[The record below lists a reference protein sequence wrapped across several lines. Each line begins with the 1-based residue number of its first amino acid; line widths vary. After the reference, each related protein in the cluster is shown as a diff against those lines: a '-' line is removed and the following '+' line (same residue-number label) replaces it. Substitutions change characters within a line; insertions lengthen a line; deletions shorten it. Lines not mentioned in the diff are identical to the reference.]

1 MVHSPEHAEKT
12 VLSDVSADIYLHY
25 RMRVHITFVVL
36 FWITQGLSQPHAFI
50 TYTPRD
56 GLVNARVR
64 SAYQDSKGRIYFM
77 TYGGLSV
84 YDGVRFKNFT
94 TLDGLSADMVND
106 VLEIGEDSLLIATNG
121 SLSLNLLIRNKVEKF
136 ADTAKPIPIINKFL
150 MDAGGVVYMTSDEG
164 LLRLENNR
172 LFRIPLPQFTPGVSS
187 FLGALCDT
195 GPYLLFTT
203 NDLQNFKGLYLFD
216 KSSETILD
224 FSPEFVVHA
233 MLKDANGRIW
243 ILGAGNRLAL
253 IDSAELQHGRLMLSD
268 DADIIYPQADDKI
281 VSMAFNNAE
290 NWFINSNNRLV
301 INAMNGA
308 SMRMTLP
315 LLADMGGVQSMMADR
330 ERILW
335 ICTNGGGVMK
345 ISKPQFT
352 VLQQG
357 ENSNREIRFAH
368 IAVTS
373 EGTWHQA
380 YEGNLY
386 HKSDGQLQRISENLP
401 KDARIFG
408 LANGTLYARDEHD
421 IYAATVGNNTTLDFD
436 PVIRSPD
443 TSSFAGVASV
453 YANNGILIGSSSGLI
468 YYQNGRHVFTYPLQ
482 QIDLVEAL
490 LDREGFLWMVSR
502 HSDIIKFARNQDD
515 EEHLTVDEVFPI
527 KHLKISPRA
536 AIFDDAGYLWIGCR
550 YSGIYVC
557 DVQHDS
563 LKILHRFDARSGLTD
578 MFITCL
584 IKCPDGS
591 ILAGTQSGLDRM
603 IPIGDDQYRIE
614 NLTKRSNVFVF
625 IRALWLENDG
635 KTFALTNT
643 GNVLEVYPI
652 EENPPLI
659 LPQLLIDEVKVNG
672 IAVVSGTEKFGYRE
686 NNFAINICAP
696 TFIDEKQVQY
706 SYRLEGGT
714 QPEWSEAS
722 PSHASIN
729 LLNLSSGDYTLYLRA
744 TFPST
749 VYSPVEN
756 QYHFTIR
763 PAWWQTS
770 LAKTALIFLVLGI
783 TGLIMFFLQRR
794 KLERARLIL
803 EKQTAIQEERT
814 RISGDLHDDLGAGLS
829 TIRFLAEKIK
839 QAKIVV
845 PPPELERIQET
856 SDELTDKM
864 NEIIWAM
871 SEQHDTLDDLLSYT
885 RAYIATYCD
894 EHGLSYHLQFPQE
907 VPHTFVNG
915 QVRRNIFLSIKESL
929 HNIVKHAKANN
940 VYIDIH
946 LNQCLSICIR
956 DDGKGVS
963 QQPLNLKSGHGLGNM
978 KKRIDT
984 LGGTF
989 SIRIDPGVIV
999 EFSVPINQHMLRQK

>member
-1 MVHSPEHAEKT
+1 
-12 VLSDVSADIYLHY
+12 
-25 RMRVHITFVVL
+25 MRVLITFVIL
-36 FWITQGLSQPHAFI
+36 FWITQGLSQSPAFI

-94 TLDGLSADMVND
+94 THDGLTADMVND

-121 SLSLNLLIRNKVEKF
+121 SPSLNLLIRNKVEKF
-136 ADTAKPIPIINKFL
+136 TDSIKPIPIINKFL

-164 LLRLENNR
+164 LLRLESNR
-172 LFRIPLPQFTPGVSS
+172 LSRISLPQFTPGVSS

-203 NDLQNFKGLYLFD
+203 NELQYYKGLYLFD
-216 KSSETILD
+216 KRSKTILD
-224 FSPEFVVHA
+224 FNPDLVVYGL
-233 MLKDANGRIW
+233 LKDANGRIW
-243 ILGAGNRLAL
+243 ILGADHHLAL
-253 IDSAELQHGRLMLSD
+253 IDSSALQHGRMLLSD
-268 DADIIYPQADDKI
+268 EADSIYPQRDDNI
-281 VSMAFNNAE
+281 VSMAFNNSG
-290 NWFINSNNRLV
+290 NWFMNSNHTLV
-301 INAMNGA
+301 TNGMNGA
-308 SMRMTLP
+308 SMSMTLP

-335 ICTNGGGVMK
+335 ICTDGGGVMK
-345 ISKPQFT
+345 VSKPQFAVSQDGDNT
-352 VLQQG
+352 NH
-357 ENSNREIRFAH
+357 EMKFAH
-368 IAVTS
+368 VVATS
-373 EGTWHQA
+373 GGTWHQA
-380 YEGNLY
+380 YEGSLY
-386 HKSDGQLQRISENLP
+386 YKTDGEFLRISENLP
-401 KDARIFG
+401 MNALIFG
-408 LANGTLYARDEHD
+408 STNSTLFARDEHI
-421 IYAATVGNNTTLDFD
+421 IYAATVGKNNTMDFQRS
-436 PVIRSPD
+436 IRSPD
-443 TSSFAGVASV
+443 TSSFTGTARV
-453 YANNGILIGSSSGLI
+453 YGNNGILIGSSYGLT
-468 YYQNGRHVFTYPLQ
+468 YYQNGTQVFTYPLQ
-482 QIDLVEAL
+482 HIDLVEAL
-490 LDREGFLWMVSR
+490 LDDREGSLWMVSR
-502 HSDIIKFARNQDD
+502 HSDIIKFAPHQHG
-515 EEHLTVDEVFPI
+515 EEHLTVEDVFPI
-527 KHLKISPRA
+527 RHLKISPRA
-536 AIFDDAGYLWIGCR
+536 AIFDDAGRLWIGCR

-563 LKILHRFDARSGLTD
+563 LQILHRFDSRSGLTD
-578 MFITCL
+578 IFITCL

-614 NLTKRSNVFVF
+614 NITKRSNVFVF
-625 IRALWLENDG
+625 IRSLWLENDG

-643 GNVLEVYPI
+643 GNELEVYPI
-652 EENPPLI
+652 ERNPPSTS
-659 LPQLLIDEVKVNG
+659 PQLLIDEVKVNG
-672 IAVVSGTEKFGYRE
+672 IRVSPRMEQFDYRE

-714 QPEWSEAS
+714 QSEWSEAS

-729 LLNLSSGDYTLYLRA
+729 LLNLSPGDYSLYLRA
-744 TFPST
+744 VFPST
-749 VYSPVEN
+749 VYPPVETR
-756 QYHFTIR
+756 YHFTIR

-770 LAKTALIFLVLGI
+770 LAKTVLILLVFGI
-783 TGLIMFFLQRR
+783 AGLIMFFFQRR

-839 QAKIVV
+839 QAKEVV
-845 PPPELERIQET
+845 PRPELERIQDT

-894 EHGLSYHLQFPQE
+894 EHDLSYHLKFPQE
-907 VPHTFVNG
+907 VPHTFVSG

-929 HNIVKHAKANN
+929 HNIMKHAKARN
-940 VYIDIH
+940 VYVDIH
-946 LNQCLSICIR
+946 LNQSLVICIR
-956 DDGKGVS
+956 DDGKGAS
-963 QQPLNLKSGHGLGNM
+963 QQSMDLKSGHGLRNM
-978 KKRIDT
+978 KKRIEV

-989 SIRIDPGVIV
+989 SIRNDPGVIV
-999 EFSVPINQHMLRQK
+999 EFSVPFNQHVIRT